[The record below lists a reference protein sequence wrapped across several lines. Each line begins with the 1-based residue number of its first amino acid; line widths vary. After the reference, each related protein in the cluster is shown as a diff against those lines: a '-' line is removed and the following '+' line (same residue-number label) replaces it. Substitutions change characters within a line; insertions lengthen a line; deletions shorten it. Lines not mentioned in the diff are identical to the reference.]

1 MQAQIDG
8 ILRSIRFREDVKI
21 LSLAPFFSAPL
32 ETKTTLP
39 DWPNGSPEAM
49 DLETVN

>member
-1 MQAQIDG
+1 M
-8 ILRSIRFREDVKI
+8 KI